1 MIEKKSLAFL
11 DIKKEDIGNRL
22 DKVLLKKFKSLNF
35 IKIQKLIR
43 IGFFKVNNRKVKAN
57 YKVNLSDKI
66 QYSKNSINENE
77 NKSKKDI
84 SRILIKYEKQ
94 IAYIKKNI
102 IFEDDFLLV
111 VNKPHGI
118 PVQGGSNVNFN
129 IDLILPI
136 LCENN
141 SSIRLVHRIDKNT
154 SGILLLAKSKEVA
167 KNITMLFKENK
178 IKKKYLTV
186 VEGKLTKRIGKIT
199 LPVTKKKI
207 SGIEKM
213 VVDPY
218 SSEKAETSYKVIDY
232 KKGLSLL
239 EVYPK
244 TGRKHQ
250 IRAHLQSINHPILG
264 DNKYNKA
271 NDDNHK
277 VLSDKMHLHAKEIQF
292 VLNNNKYFFKASLPK
307 FFKETIK
314 KINIQSTLYE

>member
-1 MIEKKSLAFL
+1 MIEKKSLASL
-11 DIKKEDIGNRL
+11 NIKKEDIGIRL
-22 DKVLLKKFKSLNF
+22 DKILLKKFNSLSF

-43 IGFFKVNNRKVKAN
+43 IGFFKVNNRKVKSN
-57 YKVNLSDKI
+57 YKVNVADKI
-66 QYSKNSINENE
+66 QYSNNSINEN
-77 NKSKKDI
+77 KFKKDI
-84 SRILIKYEKQ
+84 SSILIKYKKQ
-94 IAYIKKNI
+94 IADIKKNI
-102 IFEDDFLLV
+102 IFEDNFLLV
-111 VNKPHGI
+111 INKPYGI
-118 PVQGGSNVNFN
+118 PVQGGNNVNFN

-167 KNITMLFKENK
+167 QNITMLFKENK
-178 IKKKYLTV
+178 IKKKYLTI

-207 SGIEKM
+207 AGMEKM
-213 VVDPY
+213 VIDPY
-218 SSEKAETSYKVIDY
+218 SKEKAETSYKVIDY

-250 IRAHLQSINHPILG
+250 IRVHLQSINHPILG
-264 DNKYNKA
+264 DNKYNKT
-271 NDDNHK
+271 NDDNQE
-277 VLSDKMHLHAKEIQF
+277 VSNEKMHLHAKEIQF
-292 VLNNNKYFFKASLPK
+292 VLNNNKYFFKASLPN

-314 KINIQSTLYE
+314 KINIENTTYE

>member
-1 MIEKKSLAFL
+1 MIEKKSLASL
-11 DIKKEDIGNRL
+11 NIKKEDIGIRL
-22 DKVLLKKFKSLNF
+22 DKILLKKFNSLSF

-43 IGFFKVNNRKVKAN
+43 IGFFKVNNRKVKSN
-57 YKVNLSDKI
+57 YKVNEADKI
-66 QYSKNSINENE
+66 QYSNNSINEN
-77 NKSKKDI
+77 KFKKDI
-84 SRILIKYEKQ
+84 SSILIKYKKQ
-94 IAYIKKNI
+94 IADIKKNI
-102 IFEDDFLLV
+102 IFEDNFLLV
-111 VNKPHGI
+111 INKPYGI
-118 PVQGGSNVNFN
+118 PVQGGNNVNFN

-167 KNITMLFKENK
+167 QNITMLFKENK
-178 IKKKYLTV
+178 IKKKYLAI
-186 VEGKLTKRIGKIT
+186 VEGKLTKIIGKIT

-207 SGIEKM
+207 AGMEKM

-218 SSEKAETSYKVIDY
+218 SKEKAETSYKVIDY

-250 IRAHLQSINHPILG
+250 IRVHLQSINHPILG
-264 DNKYNKA
+264 DNKYNKTN
-271 NDDNHK
+271 NDNK
-277 VLSDKMHLHAKEIQF
+277 EVSNEKMHLHAKEIQF
-292 VLNNNKYFFKASLPK
+292 VLNNNKYFFKASLPN

-314 KINIQSTLYE
+314 KINIENTTYE

>member
-1 MIEKKSLAFL
+1 MIEKKSLASL
-11 DIKKEDIGNRL
+11 NIKKEDIGIRL
-22 DKVLLKKFKSLNF
+22 DKVLLKKFNSLSF

-43 IGFFKVNNRKVKAN
+43 VGFFKVNNRKVKAD
-57 YKVNLSDKI
+57 YKVNVSDKI
-66 QYSKNSINENE
+66 QYSKYAINE

-84 SRILIKYEKQ
+84 SKILIKYEKQ
-94 IAYIKKNI
+94 IADIKKNI

-111 VNKPHGI
+111 INKPYGV
-118 PVQGGSNVNFN
+118 PVQGGSKVNFN

-167 KNITMLFKENK
+167 QNMTMLFKENR
-178 IKKKYLTV
+178 INKKYLTI

-199 LPVTKKKI
+199 LPLTKKKI
-207 SGIEKM
+207 EGSEKM
-213 VVDPY
+213 VVDLD
-218 SSEKAETSYKVIDY
+218 SKEKAETSYKVIDY

-250 IRAHLQSINHPILG
+250 IRVHLQSINHPVLG
-264 DNKYNKA
+264 DNKYTKP
-271 NDDNHK
+271 NDDNQE
-277 VLSDKMHLHAKEIQF
+277 VSSAKMYLHAKEIQF
-292 VLNNNKYFFKASLPK
+292 VLNNNKYFFKASLPN

-314 KINIQSTLYE
+314 KINIENATYE

>member
-11 DIKKEDIGNRL
+11 VIKQEDIGIRL
-22 DKVLLKKFKSLNF
+22 DKILLKKFSSLSF

-43 IGFFKVNNRKVKAN
+43 VGFFKVNNRKVKAN
-57 YKVNLSDKI
+57 YKVNVSDKI

-94 IAYIKKNI
+94 IADIKKNI

-111 VNKPHGI
+111 INKPYGI
-118 PVQGGSNVNFN
+118 PVQGGSKVNFN

-167 KNITMLFKENK
+167 QNMTMLFKENR
-178 IKKKYLTV
+178 INKKYLTI

-199 LPVTKKKI
+199 LPLTKKKI
-207 SGIEKM
+207 EGSEKM
-213 VVDPY
+213 VVDLD
-218 SSEKAETSYKVIDY
+218 SKEKAETSYKVIDY

-250 IRAHLQSINHPILG
+250 IRVHLQSINHPVLG
-264 DNKYNKA
+264 DNKYNKP
-271 NDDNHK
+271 NDDNQE
-277 VLSDKMHLHAKEIQF
+277 VSSAKMYLHAKEIQF

-307 FFKETIK
+307 FFKETLK
-314 KINIQSTLYE
+314 KINIENTTYE